1 MPAAIIDGLEV
12 YYEIHGSGSPLLM
25 LAPGGFNATIDQ
37 WLTTRAWKGTNALE
51 TLAAEHT
58 VVVYDR
64 RESGRSGGRVER
76 LSWLAYA
83 QQARGLL
90 DHLKIKSAFVMGG
103 CMGCSVALAF
113 GVHYPASTRGLI
125 LHWPVGGYR
134 WRVNS
139 RERFLRHLKFAQENG
154 LNGTVKR
161 SKEGKGFWED
171 SEAGSWASVIARGDA
186 FAEAFAAQD
195 MDRYCGIVAASGPSL
210 FDRDT
215 APGAYPE
222 EIMGI
227 KVPSLIIPGDDPS
240 HATSAAHYLRECLPR
255 AEFWDIMPPA
265 QITDL
270 VCERTLEFCRARG

>member
-12 YYEIHGSGSPLLM
+12 YYEIHGSGS
-25 LAPGGFNATIDQ
+25 
-37 WLTTRAWKGTNALE
+37 
-51 TLAAEHT
+51 
-58 VVVYDR
+58 R

-90 DHLKIKSAFVMGG
+90 DHLKIESAFVMGG

-154 LNGTVKR
+154 LNGIVKR
-161 SKEGKGFWED
+161 SMGGKSFWAD
-171 SEAGSWASVIARGDA
+171 SEAGPWASVIARDA
-186 FAEAFAAQD
+186 VFAEGFAAQD

-255 AEFWDIMPPA
+255 AEFWDVMPPG
-265 QITDL
+265 QTTDL
-270 VCERTLEFCRARG
+270 VCERTLEFCRAYG